1 MTQTRSHMGVRM
13 LCEGGVLLALALVLN
28 ALKLYT
34 LPNGGSI
41 SLEMLPVFIFAIR
54 WGTGWGCVMGFA
66 LGLISMIIDGG
77 IAISW
82 QSLLLDYLLA
92 FTPLGL
98 CGLFRRREYGIF
110 FGAVLGAFV
119 RFLVHF
125 YSGITIYAIVAP
137 TELFSVTYT
146 SPWMYS
152 LVYNGS
158 YMLIDTVLCLV
169 IFGFLY
175 KPMKKYILG
184 QDLWGQR

>member
-1 MTQTRSHMGVRM
+1 MTRSHLGVRV
-13 LCEGGVLLALALVLN
+13 LCEGGILLALALVLN

-54 WGTGWGCVMGFA
+54 WGTGWGCIMGFA

-98 CGLFRRREYGIF
+98 CGLFRGREYGIF
-110 FGAVLGAFV
+110 PGAVLGAFV
-119 RFLVHF
+119 RFLVHY

-152 LVYNGS
+152 LIYNGS

-169 IFGFLY
+169 ILGLLY

-184 QDLWGQR
+184 QDLRG